1 MSLQTV
7 LAEVEPGWYA
17 GDDGDLPDPAL
28 VRRARGSALGERI
41 LARWLLQ
48 GHAAALLAPQPGRTV
63 AEAAVR
69 WPRAKLQPFLRD
81 VGVLSMAPAIRAEI
95 GRDAVRRLKQL
106 LGNSYLLALDRTVW
120 DGRVPA
126 ETMLALGA
134 ELAAALK
141 PAATPG
147 TDAAADGAALYAL
160 LERRGRAELRAW
172 AHEHEPALGEW
183 ATLLQP
189 PEDAAPAVLPARQVQ
204 LLHEHHLARARAA

>member
-17 GDDGDLPDPAL
+17 GEDGDAPDPAL
-28 VRRARGSALGERI
+28 IRRARASALGERI
-41 LARWLLQ
+41 LARWLLAT
-48 GHAAALLAPQPGRTV
+48 HAEALLAPQPQREIGT
-63 AEAAVR
+63 AAVR
-69 WPRAKLQPFLRD
+69 WPRSRLQPFLRD
-81 VGVLSMAPAIRAEI
+81 LGVLSMAPAIRAEI
-95 GRDAVRRLKQL
+95 GRDAVRRLKQW

-126 ETMLALGA
+126 DVLMQLGA

-141 PAATPG
+141 AEA
-147 TDAAADGAALYAL
+147 DDGAVPSGARLHAL

-172 AHEHEPALGEW
+172 AAEHDAALGEW
-183 ATLLQP
+183 TLLLHP
-189 PEDAAPAVLPARQVQ
+189 REDDAPAVLPAKQVQ